1 MPPHADTVTAQT
13 PIALTH
19 EPALM
24 MGPPA
29 ETGVILI
36 EDWGYTGLCARRS
49 MRLLAERLAA
59 AGYPVLRFDLPGMGA
74 SLRNPEEID
83 GLEQAATALD
93 EAAEALSAARAC
105 DRFIFAGLGLGAL
118 LALDRVARQP
128 QSAAA
133 LILMAPPVS
142 GRNWLRENQ
151 LNAAMIAERTG
162 VSTPPVPGIAFHVAG
177 IAMPEGLA
185 AAIRSRRMTA
195 QDIPAS
201 LPVLVMPRPGRTA
214 EEDFASDLATTHA
227 KATRLDFTSYDAMV
241 TDPTLSQAPLDDLAG
256 LALWLEQALLPE
268 APARAAAPASPA
280 ILSAASFTEETVMLG
295 RYGQMAGTWCKP
307 VSPPEAPG
315 PVVLAFSAG
324 GTPRTGWAHGM
335 RDMARAL
342 AAQGIAS
349 LRVDASDIG
358 DSVAAPE
365 GLYPVHYSA
374 PQMQDVT
381 DALDWLGARGYP
393 QVIAT
398 GACSGAY
405 LALRGAVADTRIKA
419 AVCVNLQ
426 RLLWDRRED
435 IADLLHFGHDD
446 AVGYAGKLLDPDK
459 LRKLFSGGVPVLRL
473 LKYMAGRALQKAEEK
488 TAPWAMGLTPSSR
501 LQRQI
506 AADLAL
512 VSGRNQ
518 TIDLIYSPNDP
529 GLPYLEQALGP
540 DGAKA
545 ASLPGL
551 SVTFLEKADHNL
563 TPPEARAV
571 WLAHLLKAAQPS

>member
-1 MPPHADTVTAQT
+1 MPPHAETVTTQA
-13 PIALTH
+13 PVALTH
-19 EPALM
+19 EPALV

-29 ETGVILI
+29 RTGVILI

-49 MRLLAERLAA
+49 MRLLAERLAV

-74 SLRNPEEID
+74 SLRNPEDI
-83 GLEQAATALD
+83 GSLEEAATALD

-142 GRNWLRENQ
+142 GRSWLRENQ

-177 IAMPEGLA
+177 IAMTEGLA
-185 AAIRSRRMTA
+185 GAIRSRRMTA

-214 EEDFASDLATTHA
+214 EEDFASDLAAMHT
-227 KATRLDFTSYDAMV
+227 KATRLDFSGYDAMV
-241 TDPTLSQAPLDDLAG
+241 TDPTLSLAPLDDLG
-256 LALWLEQALLPE
+256 GIALWLEHALPAE
-268 APARAAAPASPA
+268 APAREPAPAKPA
-280 ILSAASFTEETVMLG
+280 VLTTAFFYEETVMLG
-295 RYGQMAGTWCKP
+295 RYSQMAGTWCTSF
-307 VSPPEAPG
+307 SPPETAG

-342 AAQGIAS
+342 AARGIAS

-358 DSVAAPE
+358 DSVATPE

-381 DALDWLGARGYP
+381 DALDWLSAHGYS

-446 AVGYAGKLLDPDK
+446 AAGYAGKLLDPDK
-459 LRKLFSGGVPVLRL
+459 LRKLLSGGVPVRRL
-473 LKYMAGRALQKAEEK
+473 LKYMAGRVLQKAEEK

-512 VSGRNQ
+512 VSERGQ
-518 TIDLIYSPNDP
+518 VIDLIYSPGDP
-529 GLPYLEQALGP
+529 GLPYLERALGP

-545 ASLPGL
+545 ASIPGV
-551 SVTFLEKADHNL
+551 SVTFLGKADHNL

-571 WLAHLLKAAQPS
+571 WLDHLLKAAQPS

>member
-13 PIALTH
+13 PVALTH
-19 EPALM
+19 EPALV

-93 EAAEALSAARAC
+93 EATEALSAARAC

-128 QSAAA
+128 ETAAA

-142 GRNWLRENQ
+142 GRAWLRENQ

-162 VSTPPVPGIAFHVAG
+162 VSTLPEPGIIAFQVAG

-185 AAIRSRRMTA
+185 ATIRPRRMTA
-195 QDIPAS
+195 EAVPAR

-214 EEDFASDLATTHA
+214 EEDFASDLAATHP
-227 KATRLDFTSYDAMV
+227 KATHLDFAGYDAMV

-256 LALWLEQALLPE
+256 IAMWLERVLPPE
-268 APARAAAPASPA
+268 APIRAPAPASPA
-280 ILSAASFTEETVMLG
+280 ILTAAAFREETVMLG
-295 RYGQMAGTWCKP
+295 RYGQMAGTWCAP
-307 VSPPEAPG
+307 SSPPQTPG

-324 GTPRTGWAHGM
+324 GTPRAGWAHGM
-335 RDMARAL
+335 RAMARKM

-365 GLYPVHYSA
+365 GLYPATPKSSQQGPAAA
-374 PQMQDVT
+374 PI
-381 DALDWLGARGYP
+381 WP
-393 QVIAT
+393 
-398 GACSGAY
+398 
-405 LALRGAVADTRIKA
+405 
-419 AVCVNLQ
+419 
-426 RLLWDRRED
+426 
-435 IADLLHFGHDD
+435 
-446 AVGYAGKLLDPDK
+446 
-459 LRKLFSGGVPVLRL
+459 
-473 LKYMAGRALQKAEEK
+473 
-488 TAPWAMGLTPSSR
+488 
-501 LQRQI
+501 
-506 AADLAL
+506 
-512 VSGRNQ
+512 
-518 TIDLIYSPNDP
+518 
-529 GLPYLEQALGP
+529 
-540 DGAKA
+540 
-545 ASLPGL
+545 
-551 SVTFLEKADHNL
+551 
-563 TPPEARAV
+563 
-571 WLAHLLKAAQPS
+571 

>member
-1 MPPHADTVTAQT
+1 MHLHADTVTAQT
-13 PIALTH
+13 PVALSR
-19 EPALM
+19 EPALV

-29 ETGVILI
+29 RNGVILI

-74 SLRNPEEID
+74 SLRNPEDIG

-105 DRFIFAGLGLGAL
+105 DRFIFAGLGLGAS
-118 LALDRVARQP
+118 LALDRAARHP

-133 LILMAPPVS
+133 LILMAPSIS
-142 GRNWLRENQ
+142 GRSWLRENQ

-162 VSTPPVPGIAFHVAG
+162 IVTPPEPGIAFHIAG
-177 IAMPEGLA
+177 LAMPESLA
-185 AAIRSRRMTA
+185 ATIRPHRMNVEEV
-195 QDIPAS
+195 PAH
-201 LPVLVMPRPGRTA
+201 LPVLAMPRPGRAA
-214 EEDFASDLATTHA
+214 EEDFASDLAA
-227 KATRLDFTSYDAMV
+227 KHPGATRLDFSGYDAMV

-256 LALWLEQALLPE
+256 IALWLEHTLPPG
-268 APARAAAPASPA
+268 APARAPTPAKPA
-280 ILSAASFTEETVMLG
+280 ILSAATFCEETVILG
-295 RYGQMAGTWCKP
+295 RYGQMAGTWCRP
-307 VSPPEAPG
+307 VSPQERTG
-315 PVVLAFSAG
+315 SVVLSFSAG

-335 RDMARAL
+335 RQMARAL
-342 AAQGIAS
+342 AARGIAS

-358 DSVAAPE
+358 DSGAAPE

-381 DALDWLGARGYP
+381 DALDWLNARGYP

-405 LALRGAVADTRIKA
+405 LALRGAVADPRITA

-435 IADLLHFGHDD
+435 IASLLHFGHDG
-446 AVGYAGKLLDPDK
+446 AAANAGKLLKPEK
-459 LRKLFSGGVPVLRL
+459 LRKLFSGEVPVLRL
-473 LKYMAGRALQKAEEK
+473 LKFMAGQTLRKAEAK
-488 TAPWAMGLTPSSR
+488 TASWSMGLTPSSR
-501 LQRQI
+501 LQRRI

-512 VSGRNQ
+512 VSGRGQ

-529 GLPYLEQALGP
+529 GLPYLEQALGSM
-540 DGAKA
+540 GAKA
-545 ASLPGL
+545 ASLPGV

-571 WLAHLLKAAQPS
+571 WLDHLLKAAQPS

>member
-1 MPPHADTVTAQT
+1 MSRHADTVTAQT
-13 PIALTH
+13 PIALSH
-19 EPALM
+19 EPALI
-24 MGPPA
+24 MGPA
-29 ETGVILI
+29 AGTGVILI

-59 AGYPVLRFDLPGMGA
+59 AGYPVLRFDLPGMGG
-74 SLRNPEEID
+74 SLRNPEDIGSLAE
-83 GLEQAATALD
+83 ASTALD
-93 EAAEALSAARAC
+93 EAIQSLSAVHAC
-105 DRFIFAGLGLGAL
+105 DRFILAGLGLGAL
-118 LALDRVARQP
+118 LALDRTARQP
-128 QSAAA
+128 QTAAA

-142 GRNWLRENQ
+142 GRSWLRENQ

-177 IAMPEGLA
+177 MAMPETLA
-185 AAIRSRRMTA
+185 AAIRARRMTA

-201 LPVLVMPRPGRTA
+201 MPILVMPRPGRIA
-214 EEDFASDLATTHA
+214 EEDFASDLSASHP
-227 KATRLDFTSYDAMV
+227 KATRRDFSGYDAMV
-241 TDPTLSQAPLDDLAG
+241 TDPTLSQAPLDDMAG
-256 LALWLEQALLPE
+256 IALWLESALPTE
-268 APARAAAPASPA
+268 APARAPASAKPA
-280 ILSAASFTEETVMLG
+280 ILSTASFHEETVMLG
-295 RYGQMAGTWCKP
+295 RYGQMAGTWCMP
-307 VSPPEAPG
+307 VSPPEKPG

-324 GTPRTGWAHGM
+324 GTPRAGWAHGM
-335 RDMARAL
+335 REMARAL
-342 AAQGIAS
+342 AAQGISS

-365 GLYPVHYSA
+365 RLYPVHYSA

-381 DALDWLGARGYP
+381 DALDWLSTRGHS

-446 AVGYAGKLLDPDK
+446 AAGYAGKLLDPDK

-473 LKYMAGRALQKAEEK
+473 LKYMAGRVLQKAEEK
-488 TAPWAMGLTPSSR
+488 TAAWAMGLTPSSR

-506 AADLAL
+506 AADLAR
-512 VSGRNQ
+512 VSGRGQ
-518 TIDLIYSPNDP
+518 TVDLIYSPGDP

-540 DGAKA
+540 NGAKA
-545 ASLPGL
+545 ASLPCV
-551 SVTFLEKADHNL
+551 SVTFLVQADHNL
-563 TPPEARAV
+563 TPQEARAV
-571 WLAHLLKAAQPS
+571 WLDHLLKAAQPS